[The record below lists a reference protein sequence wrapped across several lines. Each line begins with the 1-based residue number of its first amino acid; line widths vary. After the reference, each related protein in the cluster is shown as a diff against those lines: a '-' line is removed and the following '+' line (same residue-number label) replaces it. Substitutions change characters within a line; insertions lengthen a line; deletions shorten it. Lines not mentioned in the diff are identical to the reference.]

1 MIHLP
6 GPKSICMIAVVLLA
20 ITGCISAPT
29 PPPTFYQLEQPAN
42 TQLSGIERGMVIGVG
57 PVQIAA
63 YLDRPH
69 VVTRVTDHKLNLSEF
84 NRWAE
89 PLKDGISRV
98 IAVNLSNMLETTRV
112 YLIPRRRND
121 IPLEYRV
128 EIAIPRFDGHIGG
141 DVQLVARWTLYR
153 GDEKALLTKV
163 SIIREAS
170 GGDGYDKLIS
180 AQNRTL
186 QRLSREIADAIQSN
200 Q

>member
-1 MIHLP
+1 
-6 GPKSICMIAVVLLA
+6 MIAAVLLA
-20 ITGCISAPT
+20 FTGCLSAPT
-29 PPPTFYQLEQPAN
+29 LPPTFYQLEQPAN
-42 TQLSGIERGMVIGVG
+42 TQLSGIEHGMAIGVG
-57 PVQIAA
+57 PIQIAA

-98 IAVNLSNMLETTRV
+98 IAVNLSNMLETNRV

-121 IPLEYRV
+121 IPLDFRV
-128 EIAIPRFDGHIGG
+128 EIAIPRFDGILGG
-141 DVQLVARWTLYR
+141 DVQLVARWTLYGR
-153 GDEKALLTKV
+153 DEKVLLTKV

-170 GGDGYDKLIS
+170 GGDGYDMLIS

-186 QRLSREIADAIQSN
+186 QQLGREIADTIQSN